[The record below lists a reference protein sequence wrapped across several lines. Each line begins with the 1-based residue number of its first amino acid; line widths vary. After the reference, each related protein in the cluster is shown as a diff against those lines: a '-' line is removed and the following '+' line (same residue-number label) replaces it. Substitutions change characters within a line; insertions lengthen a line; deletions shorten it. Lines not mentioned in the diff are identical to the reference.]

1 MERRSLVIRETICL
15 FDTDLLYGRTVLRA
29 LQEENFLPGSYAY
42 FSEMD
47 TLYSFLIS
55 NQVTVLLLEKSKE
68 QEFYQLL
75 SKEGVSEEQLHE
87 WREKILLLTEEPVSR
102 ECELYKYLARQEF
115 GSRLRSWRT
124 ERFGDINKE
133 KHEDRESSRCKQVL
147 TGYITFGGA
156 NLGKFLTGIK
166 QSAVGAL
173 VLNLEIFAYSS
184 PHVKPKKNMS
194 DLIYLATL
202 DQLSKVNIKDYVY
215 TIESIDCVEPIVHYS
230 DGYELDNEAVSR
242 LVEFLR
248 TLPYER
254 VFLITDCRHRGAAR
268 LLELCDEVKVEEP
281 GSPIEQHKNTL
292 MRQMLHLEG
301 REKLLGKLEQIKRE
315 QVYG

>member
-1 MERRSLVIRETICL
+1 MIRETICL
-15 FDTDLLYGRTVLRA
+15 FDTDLLYGRMVLQA
-29 LQEENFLPGSYAY
+29 LQEETFLPGSYAY

-47 TLYSFLIS
+47 ALYSFLIS
-55 NQVTVLLLEKSKE
+55 NQVTVLLLEKNKE
-68 QEFYQLL
+68 QEFYQKL
-75 SKEGVSEEQLHE
+75 SEEGLSEEQLKG
-87 WREKILLLTEEPVSR
+87 WQEKILLLTEEPGSR
-102 ECELYKYLARQEF
+102 ECELYKYLPRQEF
-115 GSRLRSWRT
+115 GTRLRNWRT
-124 ERFGDINKE
+124 ERFGDSSKE
-133 KHEDRESSRCKQVL
+133 KQEYALSSRCKQVL

-156 NLGKFLTGIK
+156 NLGKFLAGIR
-166 QSAVGAL
+166 QSAVGGL
-173 VLNLEIFAYSS
+173 VLNLEIFAYTS
-184 PHVKPKKNMS
+184 PHIKPKKNMS

-202 DQLSKVNIKDYVY
+202 DQLSKVSIKDYVY
-215 TIESIDCVEPIVHYS
+215 TIENIDCVEPIMHYS

-254 VFLITDCRHRGAAR
+254 IILITDCRHRGVAR

-281 GSPIEQHKNTL
+281 GSPIEQHKNSL